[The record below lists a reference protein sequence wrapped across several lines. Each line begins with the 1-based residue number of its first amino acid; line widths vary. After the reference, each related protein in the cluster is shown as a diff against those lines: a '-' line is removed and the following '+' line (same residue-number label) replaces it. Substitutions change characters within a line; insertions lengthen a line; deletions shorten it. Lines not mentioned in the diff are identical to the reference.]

1 MSSLIGD
8 IRAVNKWELIE
19 QEWDGI
25 TLPRP
30 KPQLE
35 VTRFE
40 LQVRRVVV
48 TENGVPALSDW
59 MPIAVVDEYPQT
71 VKEANEL

>member
-1 MSSLIGD
+1 MSTLIGD

-30 KPQLE
+30 KPSME
-35 VTRFE
+35 ITSFE
-40 LQVRRVVV
+40 IQIRKVVV
-48 TENGVPALSDW
+48 SEGVPVLSE
-59 MPIAVVDEYPQT
+59 IGRAHV
-71 VKEANEL
+71 